1 MSEPFEFVD
10 PLEGFVEAR
19 EVVSAGIETARQGS
33 QTRTHQTLWLVGA
46 AVLAI
51 STLIFVDALSPRI
64 GREFASKVN
73 NRSASDTAPQHQLLS
88 PGSDPPA
95 FPAAPPR
102 AQSAHAIDPE
112 QRQVQTSQPLSPA
125 TSGQQAATMESST
138 SAQLS
143 AQLKY
148 QSPAAAEVT
157 EAPSPGLGDQ
167 LLKITSAVSIRNGP
181 SASADII
188 GMAYAG
194 TVARVASRDSGW
206 TQIVD
211 PSSGRTGWID
221 STVLSPLTHTVDTA
235 STEDSTPKQ
244 MSEGELFE
252 IPDENALP
260 AVKPKKH
267 ASNRKHASSR
277 KNASNRR
284 YGRRGV
290 VPLRFAFRL
299 FRR

>member
-138 SAQLS
+138 SAQL
-143 AQLKY
+143 KY
-148 QSPAAAEVT
+148 
-157 EAPSPGLGDQ
+157 GDQ

-188 GMAYAG
+188 GIAYAG

-221 STVLSPLTHTVDTA
+221 STVLSPLTHIVDTA
-235 STEDSTPKQ
+235 STEDSPPKQ
-244 MSEGELFE
+244 MSEEEPAEALNDQDFE